1 MSLPNQISP
10 LNSNNVSLDTAQDAY
25 PPDSHGGSTQPAISP
40 LQRAAVSDGAYSLH
54 DRNSTEEQSEGH
66 NEKEKRIVT
75 WRSLPHKGQLAVLTL
90 ARLSEPLVQ
99 TSLQSYMFYQL
110 KSFDTTL
117 PDAVIARQAGL
128 MQGSFTGAQFMTAMM
143 WGKIAD
149 SDRGGRKTVLMI
161 GLLGTRKIEPHITL
175 YRKLTRSQFC
185 HVLASVSRHHSH
197 RQLYVEL

>member
-1 MSLPNQISP
+1 MSLPNHISP
-10 LNSNNVSLDTAQDAY
+10 LNSNNVSLDEVHDVY
-25 PPDSHGGSTQPAISP
+25 DPDQYSESTRPTISP
-40 LQRAAVSDGAYSLH
+40 PLQSAVVSDGTYSSYN
-54 DRNSTEEQSEGH
+54 DRPSTQGQTDVH
-66 NEKEKRIVT
+66 NEKGEKNIVT

-117 PDAVIARQAGL
+117 PDSVIAKQAGL

-161 GLLGTRKIEPHITL
+161 GLLGTRMI
-175 YRKLTRSQFC
+175 
-185 HVLASVSRHHSH
+185 
-197 RQLYVEL
+197 